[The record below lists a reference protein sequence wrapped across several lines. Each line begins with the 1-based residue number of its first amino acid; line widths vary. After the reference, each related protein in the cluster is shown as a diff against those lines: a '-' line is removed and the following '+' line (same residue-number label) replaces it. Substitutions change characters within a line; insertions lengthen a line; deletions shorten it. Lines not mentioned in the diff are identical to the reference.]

1 MIVIFMQSFHMF
13 KHVQVTMSS
22 VLDKE
27 LDHEWVKIVEDV
39 VHPTNVSSNEV
50 RKTYGFL
57 LVTLNKC
64 NCSHVYGTPLKV
76 ILAKCL
82 KVI

>member
-1 MIVIFMQSFHMF
+1 MYATACRTEKGKLVVIMCINFMQYLF

-39 VHPTNVSSNEV
+39 VHPKTVSSNEV
-50 RKTYGFL
+50 RISLMIITSN
-57 LVTLNKC
+57 V
-64 NCSHVYGTPLKV
+64 
-76 ILAKCL
+76 
-82 KVI
+82 